1 MTEALISG
9 PYRHI
14 PLADGTAIPFYM
26 LPYDKRG
33 LCTGPQTLADLLER
47 ARAGRYTDIYLFAH
61 GWNTD
66 WQGAVGGY
74 EAFQRGFMTMRQR
87 HALPLPDPYR
97 PLMVGIF
104 WPSSTL
110 VFGAAEVGPD
120 FAAGDPTQVDAQVA
134 QHLTD
139 LYELAA
145 TLPVSQASRFY
156 ALLQQPSLTQEEA
169 LELAT
174 IAQSFYQDAD
184 SELQI
189 AEPRSPEATVAAW
202 RAATAA
208 LNAGAQ
214 RPAFD
219 DIDDFENID
228 ENIDNPAS
236 PPGGNGL
243 PPAPDAAGDDLNQLD
258 PRNIVR
264 LLTVYQMKDRAGT
277 VGAGVGL
284 LLQELLQTTDARLH
298 LLGHSYGCKVMLSA
312 ICTPPALSRS
322 VHSLLLLQP
331 AVNHLCFAD
340 QVPGTTH
347 PGGYRPALTR
357 VHQPILTTYSEH
369 DFPLH
374 NAFHWALI
382 RAKDLGEA
390 QIAAV
395 GEPPSRFAALGGY
408 GPRQCQ
414 ERLLPIK
421 DVGQPYDLTP
431 TGGVIGLDGS
441 RTIDGHGGIQNES
454 IWWALYEQIR
464 PRS

>member
-14 PLADGTAIPFYM
+14 PLGDGTALPFYM

-47 ARAGRYTDIYLFAH
+47 ARTGRYTDIFLFAH

-66 WQGAVGGY
+66 WQAAVRGY
-74 EAFQRGFMTMRQR
+74 EAFQRGFMTMRQQ
-87 HALPLPDPYR
+87 HALPMPDPYR

-110 VFGAAEVGPD
+110 VFGAAGVGPD
-120 FAAGDPTQVDAQVA
+120 FAAADPAQVDETVA

-145 TLPVSQASRFY
+145 ALPADQASRFY
-156 ALLQQPSLTQEEA
+156 TLLQQKSLTQAEA

-174 IAQSFYQDAD
+174 IAQAFYQDAD

-189 AEPRSPEATVAAW
+189 AEPNAPAATLAVW

-208 LNAGAQ
+208 LTPGAHQ
-214 RPAFD
+214 PQNF
-219 DIDDFENID
+219 DDFENID
-228 ENIDNPAS
+228 GPSAAPGDNLAPVL
-236 PPGGNGL
+236 PG
-243 PPAPDAAGDDLNQLD
+243 AAGDDLSQLD

-284 LLQELLQTTDARLH
+284 LLKELLQATAGRLH

-312 ICTPPALSRS
+312 ICTPATLPRP
-322 VHSLLLLQP
+322 VNSLLLLQP
-331 AVNHLCFAD
+331 AINHLCFAD
-340 QVPGTTH
+340 QVPGTTR

-357 VHQPILTTYSEH
+357 VQQPIMTTYSEQ

-374 NAFHWALI
+374 NAFHWALM

-395 GEPPSRFAALGGY
+395 GEPPNRFAALGGY

-414 ERLLPIK
+414 ERLIPIQE
-421 DVGQPYDLTP
+421 VGQPYDLSSASH
-431 TGGVIGLDGS
+431 VIGLDGS

-454 IWWALYEQIR
+454 IWWALYEQVR